1 MRFDSIHNYY
11 ETLVVRELIQTFVE
25 DIRTIDEDYLQDIA
39 CIALNML
46 PARYVRHD
54 VDMAFFLTTR
64 ERAEME
70 DAVKEA
76 VNKAKEHVDQQNDN
90 ESRPN
95 TFQHGWNHNIQ
106 KYGWFLVST
115 IQKQGIIQMLKI
127 Y

>member
-25 DIRTIDEDYLQDIA
+25 DIRSIDEDYLQDIA

-54 VDMAFFLTTR
+54 VDMAFFLTTQ
-64 ERAEME
+64 ERLEM
-70 DAVKEA
+70 DAAVKEA
-76 VNKAKEHVDQQNDN
+76 VIKAKEHVDKQDD

-95 TFQHGWNHNIQ
+95 TFQH
-106 KYGWFLVST
+106 V
-115 IQKQGIIQMLKI
+115 
-127 Y
+127 